1 MPEDIAI
8 NGSEAP
14 CLDIRH
20 PVEGIDEVHCM
31 SRCKMANNIIERS
44 GNGIDSKVTLPQV
57 ILKRVAFK
65 LRNIDDELF
74 IGFRAFFIFTQGN
87 NDTVSFVVHIDIMT
101 AQFVRQAAR
110 ERRRITGSDNIPIIA
125 RFAE

>member
-14 CLDIRH
+14 CLDIRYS
-20 PVEGIDEVHCM
+20 VQRIDEVHCVY
-31 SRCKMANNIIERS
+31 RCKMANNIIERS

-57 ILKRVAFK
+57 ILERVAFK

-74 IGFRAFFIFTQGN
+74 IGFRAFFLFTQGD
-87 NDTVSFVVHIDIMT
+87 NDSVSFVVHVDIMT
-101 AQFVRQAAR
+101 AQLVGQAACQ
-110 ERRRITGSDNIPIIA
+110 
-125 RFAE
+125 